1 MTAGE
6 EAAFVP
12 LVHADRGLVDA
23 ELHARPVMPLEGAL
37 RVRRAAFMAESRG
50 QLGALQAALAARY
63 GTGNGADPRQLEF
76 EGGGY
81 RVSAEIHN
89 EFATL
94 TWIGALDD
102 WTAWPKGIGLDLFRD
117 MPLIAATRLDLL
129 SGRNIPERALAG
141 FNPRSLCYSA
151 LYDGTI
157 EAATDFTV
165 DRHGFTRFEVAA
177 GESGSLRRGTVVR
190 RLLEIDTYRALV
202 LLGLPLARQEAA
214 GVTAAEERLSAL
226 MRRLSLGSSVADN
239 QQSLDSLHELSLEVE
254 RRRDETSYRF
264 AATHAYADVLA
275 SRIGRL
281 GEVSIGEFT
290 TIARY
295 LENRMDPAV
304 KTCAAL
310 EKRLDALGRELERS
324 TELLNARINLSI
336 EMQNQAVLDTISRTS
351 RNQYHLQRTVE
362 GLSVIVISYYA
373 LSLVG
378 EVEQGL
384 LPWLPL
390 GRDAMIAISVPV
402 VIALVWLALRFLSRR
417 GAPGGDG
424 K

>member
-1 MTAGE
+1 MEGG
-6 EAAFVP
+6 FLP
-12 LVHADRGLVDA
+12 KVHPDRALVDA
-23 ELHARPVMPLEGAL
+23 ELHARQVMPLEGPL
-37 RVRRAAFMAESRG
+37 RVRRAAFMADGNRARLRE
-50 QLGALQAALAARY
+50 LQAAFASRY
-63 GTGNGADPRQLEF
+63 GVGEGTDPRQLEF
-76 EGGGY
+76 TAAGY
-81 RVSAEIHN
+81 RVTAEIHN

-102 WTAWPKGIGLDLFRD
+102 WVPWPSGIGLDLFED

-129 SGRNIPERALAG
+129 TDAHLPDGAISG
-141 FNPRSLCYSA
+141 FNPRSLCYST
-151 LYDGTI
+151 LYAGTI
-157 EAATDFTV
+157 EVATDFVV
-165 DRHGFTRFEVAA
+165 DKDGFTRFEVAT
-177 GESGSLRRGTVVR
+177 GSSGGLRRGTVVR

-202 LLGLPLARQEAA
+202 LLGLPLARQQAPK
-214 GVTAAEERLSAL
+214 VTSEEEQQSAL
-226 MRRLSLGSSVADN
+226 MRQLSLGSSVADN
-239 QQSLDSLHELSLEVE
+239 QQSLDSLHGLSLEVE
-254 RRRDETSYRF
+254 RTRDEVSYRF
-264 AATHAYADVLA
+264 AATRAYADVLR
-275 SRIGRL
+275 SRIARL

-290 TIARY
+290 AIARY
-295 LENRMDPAV
+295 LENRVDPAV
-304 KTCAAL
+304 ATCVAL
-310 EKRLDALGRELERS
+310 ETRLEALARKLERS

-336 EMQNQAVLDTISRTS
+336 ETQNQAVLDTISRTS

-402 VIALVWLALRFLSRR
+402 VIVLVWLALRFLSRR
-417 GAPGGDG
+417 GEPDQHG

>member
-1 MTAGE
+1 MGDEAGG
-6 EAAFVP
+6 FRP
-12 LVHADRGLVDA
+12 LVHPDKGLVDA
-23 ELHARPVMPLEGAL
+23 ELHARPVMPLEGGL
-37 RVRRAAFMAESRG
+37 RVRRVAFMADGNRARLM
-50 QLGALQAALAARY
+50 QLQAALAAEH
-63 GTGNGADPRQLEF
+63 GADSGADPRQLEF
-76 EGGGY
+76 QAAGY
-81 RVSAEIHN
+81 RVTAEIHN

-94 TWIGALDD
+94 TWIGGLDD
-102 WTAWPKGIGLDLFRD
+102 WAAWPRGIGLDLFSD

-129 SGRNIPERALAG
+129 TEAQIPDPALSGFSA
-141 FNPRSLCYSA
+141 RSLCYSA
-151 LYDGTI
+151 LYGGTI

-165 DRHGFTRFEVAA
+165 DGDGFTRFEVAT
-177 GESGSLRRGTVVR
+177 GDSGGLRRGTVVR

-202 LLGLPLARQEAA
+202 LLGLPLARQAGA

-226 MRRLSLGSSVADN
+226 MRQLSLGNSVADN
-239 QQSLDSLHELSLEVE
+239 QQSLDALHALSLEVE
-254 RRRDETSYRF
+254 RTRDETSYRF
-264 AATHAYADVLA
+264 AATHAYAEVLR
-275 SRIGRL
+275 SRIERL

-304 KTCAAL
+304 ATCAAL
-310 EKRLDALGRELERS
+310 EKRLDGLARKLERS

-336 EMQNQAVLDTISRTS
+336 EMQNQAVLDTISRTA

-390 GRDAMIAISVPV
+390 GRDATIAISVPV
-402 VIALVWLALRFLSRR
+402 VIFLVWLALRFLSRR
-417 GAPGGDG
+417 GEPDG
-424 K
+424 HGR